1 MTQRLCDASRTLRYL
16 IILFIVATL
25 ACGCEAGS
33 KDSAAETSQKARE
46 GETPKTV
53 RLDDKAMA
61 DNGIIVEPVRR
72 QLFRTHRDFP
82 GTIELNQR
90 KTANLTTLV
99 RGRATS
105 VEVDLGQ
112 EVEPGMVLATLDS
125 REFADAQSAYL
136 KAKAILYVVTRAYE
150 RAQALLKEEILS
162 VAEGQRREGQMVQAQ
177 AETREAYQRLRLMGM
192 SDADIKDLAQ
202 SKSIR
207 SRVHIMAPFH
217 GFVIARNI
225 VAGEVV
231 ETTETLFVI
240 ADLSHVWVIADVPE
254 HDIPF
259 LPSTNTPRAESVEV
273 RLPSYPDVVL
283 RGPITYVGNV
293 VDPRTRTLR
302 VRLELPNPDFK
313 LKAEMYAMIRVYSV
327 PEEGVLVV
335 PQAAV
340 QSRREKQFVFIQSA
354 RATFEVRWIETGESN
369 GEMTTILKGLQEGD
383 YIVTKNAFTL
393 KSELFGDQV

>member
-1 MTQRLCDASRTLRYL
+1 MIQRPCDASGIPRYL
-16 IILFIVATL
+16 IIFFTMATL
-25 ACGCEAGS
+25 ASGCEAGS
-33 KDSAAETSQKARE
+33 KDTAVEISPIARE

-53 RLDDKAMA
+53 SLDDTAMA
-61 DNGIIVEPVRR
+61 DSGLKVEPVRR
-72 QLFRTHRDFP
+72 QHFRIHRDFP

-99 RGRATS
+99 RGRATR

-125 REFADAQSAYL
+125 REFAEAQSAYL

-162 VAEGQRREGQMVQAQ
+162 VAEGQRREGEMVRAQ
-177 AETREAYQRLRLMGM
+177 AEAREAYQRLRLMGM
-192 SDADIKDLAQ
+192 SDPEIKDLAQ
-202 SKSIR
+202 NKSIR

-254 HDIPF
+254 NDIPF
-259 LPSTNTPRAESVEV
+259 LPFTNTPRAESVEV
-273 RLPSYPDVVL
+273 RLPSYPDVVF

-302 VRLELPNPDFK
+302 VRLELPNPDFQ

-327 PEEGVLVV
+327 AEEDVLVV

-340 QSRREKQFVFIQSA
+340 QSRREKRFVFVQIA
-354 RATFEVRWIETGESN
+354 RATFEVRWVETGESN
-369 GEMTTILKGLQEGD
+369 GEIVKIVTGLDEGD